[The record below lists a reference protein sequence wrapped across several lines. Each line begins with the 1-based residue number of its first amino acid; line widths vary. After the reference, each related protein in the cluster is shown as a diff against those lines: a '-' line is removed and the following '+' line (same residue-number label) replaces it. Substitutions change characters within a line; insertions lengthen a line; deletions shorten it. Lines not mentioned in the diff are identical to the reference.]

1 MSSSFP
7 RSDYSTEVDR
17 MMATPV
23 MPPEQNGTSSKELK
37 ENTNSVVNPFL
48 PKNHMF
54 GSDNST
60 EVDKMTVNP
69 FMREQN
75 AISLREI
82 IENRNSVAHPFSSKN
97 HVFGTTP
104 HALPSRSENEI
115 IHTAHNSGLMIS
127 EQQSLIKAVDEL
139 WSRPRI
145 GNMYGY
151 TNVNLEE
158 LMKRLKFLSEKPEKL
173 SIDEAIE
180 ICDASILLKFVAQH
194 VNINID
200 DSVVPKVFKTYQES
214 FNLIAQIA
222 NNGVLL
228 MLQAKI
234 LENKGRELLDLSK
247 SKLQKANDENDVT
260 RSF

>member
-1 MSSSFP
+1 
-7 RSDYSTEVDR
+7 
-17 MMATPV
+17 
-23 MPPEQNGTSSKELK
+23 
-37 ENTNSVVNPFL
+37 
-48 PKNHMF
+48 MF
-54 GSDNST
+54 F
-60 EVDKMTVNP
+60 VCV
-69 FMREQN
+69 
-75 AISLREI
+75 
-82 IENRNSVAHPFSSKN
+82 
-97 HVFGTTP
+97 
-104 HALPSRSENEI
+104 
-115 IHTAHNSGLMIS
+115 

-139 WSRPRI
+139 WNRPRI

-180 ICDASILLKFVAQH
+180 ICDASVLLKFVAQH

-200 DSVVPKVFKTYQES
+200 DSDVPKVFKTYQES

>member
-37 ENTNSVVNPFL
+37 ENTNSVVNP
-48 PKNHMF
+48 
-54 GSDNST
+54 
-60 EVDKMTVNP
+60 
-69 FMREQN
+69 
-75 AISLREI
+75 
-82 IENRNSVAHPFSSKN
+82 
-97 HVFGTTP
+97 TTP

-127 EQQSLIKAVDEL
+127 EQQSLVKAVDEL
-139 WSRPRI
+139 WCRPRI

-151 TNVNLEE
+151 TNVNMEE

-180 ICDASILLKFVAQH
+180 ICDASVLLKFVAQH

-200 DSVVPKVFKTYQES
+200 DSDVPKVFKTYQES